1 MPEGVARRLRLAQI
15 FPIMRFLVG
24 EGRVCRGCTGR
35 HGVPRPPGGPCRAPM
50 APLDAERIAI
60 LETLLKDI
68 KDDKS

>member
-1 MPEGVARRLRLAQI
+1 
-15 FPIMRFLVG
+15 
-24 EGRVCRGCTGR
+24 
-35 HGVPRPPGGPCRAPM
+35 M